1 MRLLIGDMLLRGVIL
16 AMKKFLN
23 LFAFSLALIAFSF
36 VGINAQNVSPTTL
49 EIAKKVEKSIK
60 KLPRYEVFD
69 YIDFTVDGSVVTLTG
84 KVRNAINKSDAEGYV
99 KKVAGV
105 TSVINKIELL
115 PVGSFDDT
123 IRRDLYATLSRSG
136 GLSRYLWTVNPDVRL
151 IVERGHI
158 TLEGSVYN
166 QGDYN
171 QMNIMAR
178 SVPGAF
184 SVTNNLTVGSTDA
197 R

>member
-1 MRLLIGDMLLRGVIL
+1 MNKLTY
-16 AMKKFLN
+16 F
-23 LFAFSLALIAFSF
+23 LALSLITFSF
-36 VGINAQNVSPTTL
+36 SVAGANAQDSSAL
-49 EIAKKVEKSIK
+49 ASSLDLAKKVERSIL

-69 YIDFTVDGSVVTLTG
+69 NIDFSVSGGVVTLTG
-84 KVRNAINKSDAEGYV
+84 KVKNAINKSDAEGSV
-99 KKVAGV
+99 KRIAGV
-105 TSVINKIELL
+105 TGVVNNIEVL
-115 PVGSFDDT
+115 PLGGFDDR

-151 IVERGHI
+151 IVDSGHI

-171 QMNIMAR
+171 LMNIMAK

-184 SVTNNLTVGSTDA
+184 TVTNNLSVGSRTP

>member
-1 MRLLIGDMLLRGVIL
+1 MAQSIG
-16 AMKKFLN
+16 
-23 LFAFSLALIAFSF
+23 
-36 VGINAQNVSPTTL
+36 
-49 EIAKKVEKSIK
+49 IAKQVEKSIR

-69 YIDFTVDGSVVTLTG
+69 HIDFSVNGGTVTLTG
-84 KVRNAINKSDAEGYV
+84 KVINAINKSDVEGYV
-99 KKVAGV
+99 KRIPGV
-105 TSVINKIELL
+105 TSVVNDIELL
-115 PVGSFDDT
+115 PVGSFDND
-123 IRRDLYATLSRSG
+123 IRRDLYRSISNWG

-166 QGDYN
+166 EADRN
-171 QMNIMAR
+171 SMEIVAK

-184 SVTNNLTVGSTDA
+184 SVTNNLKVGSVDA